1 MVIAAGEILLDI
13 FDNYSRIGGAPFNF
27 VVHMKNFGFDVRFI
41 SRVGEDNEGR
51 DIIGKVEAE
60 GLDPLDIQ
68 VDPDHETGKVFVKL
82 DSSGVPE
89 FTIAA
94 DAAWDYISFKNSG
107 TITGDKGTGL
117 VYFGTLVQR
126 TPRSFAAV
134 REFLEQTGRD
144 AVKFCDLNLRPGG
157 FNEKIIKQSLHY
169 SDVLKINRDEMNEIM
184 KLYGIEKSYEYSMKY
199 ISEKNSIKTVILTDG
214 ADAVTLLDSGRVY
227 TAFPEKLDKI
237 ADTVG
242 AGDAFAAA
250 AAWGILTGKDPE
262 TVLNSGIRL
271 SGAVCG
277 VEGALLQNT
286 EVYEEIKQNRSLEN
300 EK

>member
-1 MVIAAGEILLDI
+1 MIIAAGELLIDI

-27 VVHMKNFGFDVRFI
+27 AVHMKNFGFKTRFI
-41 SRVGEDNEGR
+41 SRIGDDSEGR
-51 DIIGKVEAE
+51 DIIRKVEME

-68 VDPDHETGKVFVKL
+68 IDSDHETGKVYVKL

-94 DAAWDYISFKNSG
+94 DSAWDYISFKNFAAISG
-107 TITGDKGTGL
+107 DEKPGL
-117 VYFGTLVQR
+117 VYFGTLIQR
-126 TPRSFAAV
+126 THRSFAAV
-134 REFLEQTGRD
+134 RDFLEQTGRD
-144 AVKFCDLNLRPGG
+144 ALKFCDLNLRPAC

-184 KLYGIEKSYEYSMKY
+184 KLYEIEKSDDYSLKY
-199 ISEKNSIKTVILTDG
+199 IADKNSIKIIILTDG
-214 ADAVTLLDSGRVY
+214 ADAVSLLDSSRVY

-242 AGDAFAAA
+242 AGDAFSAA
-250 AAWGILTGKDPE
+250 AAWGILQGRDPE
-262 TVLNSGIRL
+262 KILQAGIRL
-271 SGAVCG
+271 SAAVCG
-277 VEGALLQNT
+277 VEGALLHDSK
-286 EVYEEIKQNRSLEN
+286 VYEDITQNRSREN

>member
-1 MVIAAGEILLDI
+1 M
-13 FDNYSRIGGAPFNF
+13 
-27 VVHMKNFGFDVRFI
+27 
-41 SRVGEDNEGR
+41 GEDSEGR
-51 DIIGKVEAE
+51 DIIRKVEAE
-60 GLDPLDIQ
+60 GLDPADIQ

-94 DAAWDYISFKNSG
+94 DAAWDYISFKNFTSISG
-107 TITGDKGTGL
+107 NEGIGL

-134 REFLEQTGRD
+134 REFLEHAGLD
-144 AVKFCDLNLRPGG
+144 AVKFCDLNLRPGS
-157 FNEKIIKQSLHY
+157 FNEKIITQSLHY

-184 KLYGIEKSYEYSMKY
+184 KLYGIEKSDDYSMKY

-250 AAWGILTGKDPE
+250 SAWGIMMEKEPAEILE
-262 TVLNSGIRL
+262 AGIKL
-271 SGAVCG
+271 SAAACG
-277 VEGALLQNT
+277 VKGALLPDPT
-286 EVYEEIKQNRSLEN
+286 VYEEIKQIKSG
-300 EK
+300 

>member
-1 MVIAAGEILLDI
+1 MVISAGEILLDI

-27 VVHMKNFGFDVRFI
+27 AVHMKNFGFKTRFI
-41 SRVGEDNEGR
+41 SRVGDDSEGR

-68 VDPDHETGKVFVKL
+68 VDHDHETGKVYVKL
-82 DSSGVPE
+82 DSSGVPK

-94 DAAWDYISFKNSG
+94 DAAWDYISFKNYSAVSG
-107 TITGDKGTGL
+107 NEGTGL

-134 REFLEQTGRD
+134 REFLEQSGRD
-144 AVKFCDLNLRPGG
+144 ALKFCDLNLRPGG

-184 KLYGIEKSYEYSMKY
+184 KLYGIEKSDEYSMKY

-242 AGDAFAAA
+242 AGDAFSAA
-250 AAWGILTGKDPE
+250 AAWGILNGRNPQIILE
-262 TVLNSGIRL
+262 AGIRL
-271 SGAVCG
+271 SGAVCS
-277 VEGALLQNT
+277 VEGALLD
-286 EVYEEIKQNRSLEN
+286 EKKIYGEIINLLESG
-300 EK
+300 